1 LLRIIKRARGEGLLI
16 LRHGTD
22 IGEQRALGKKPLPA
36 PRAAE
41 VRRGAGHKVM
51 PKVAIVKQA
60 LSLALRSAR
69 ARARGVRKGSFVVTC
84 AALSACGTDD
94 SPQPADRGDWTEA
107 THGNDTAA
115 NYDRLFS
122 MTSVHTIEI
131 AIEAGD
137 FAAMQADLADIL
149 ADSPGGA
156 LPELEAGV
164 MPDAGGVDLATA
176 CEAAEAGDACEIT
189 TPVGLMQGVC
199 ELQGETLSCIPDG
212 FDMGMGGDSLGGA
225 AVDLLSRDPMYVPV
239 EVRHDGHRWLH
250 VGMRYK
256 GNSSLAS
263 SHTSGIGKLP
273 FRLDFDQFEAEFP
286 EIDDQRFYGFKKLT
300 FSSNWSDDSQIK
312 EAYVSELL
320 RDRGIPAARCA
331 FYRVLVDVGNGAEYW
346 GLYTV
351 VEDPADG
358 ALLDS
363 QLGGRGGNLYK
374 PEGVGADWTE
384 FNREGFEKK
393 TNEDDADWSDIESA
407 ITALHADTSD
417 PAAWRERLEATFDV
431 ELFLTWLAVNT
442 TIVNWDSY
450 GGMAHN
456 YYLYGAESD
465 PRLRWIPWDHNLSM
479 SAGGIGAGP
488 PTTGT
493 QSQGAAA
500 EVFHESV
507 GSDWPLIQR
516 LLSDPVYFER
526 YRDRLRHALEGLF
539 AEDAAAQR
547 LRELHELVRPHVVGS
562 DGERASHTTIS
573 SDEAFLQAIDGSAG
587 LVQHV
592 ATRHARVGAAL
603 NGE

>member
-1 LLRIIKRARGEGLLI
+1 
-16 LRHGTD
+16 
-22 IGEQRALGKKPLPA
+22 
-36 PRAAE
+36 
-41 VRRGAGHKVM
+41 M
-51 PKVAIVKQA
+51 PKAVSVKQTS
-60 LSLALRSAR
+60 SLAMRCAGG
-69 ARARGVRKGSFVVTC
+69 RGVRKGWFAVACV
-84 AALSACGTDD
+84 ALSACGTND
-94 SPQPADRGDWTEA
+94 SVEPADRGDWTEA

-122 MTSVHTIEI
+122 MAAVHTIEI

-156 LPELEAGV
+156 LPGFGAGG
-164 MPDAGGVDLATA
+164 MPDAGSEVDPSAA
-176 CEAAEAGDACEIT
+176 CEAAVLGDACEIT
-189 TPVGLMQGVC
+189 SPAGVVQGVC
-199 ELQGETLSCIPDG
+199 ELQADTLSCVPDG
-212 FDMGMGGDSLGGA
+212 FDLGTSGDPPGGGA

-320 RDRGIPAARCA
+320 QDRGIPAARCA
-331 FYRVLVDVGNGAEYW
+331 FYRVMVDVGNGAEYW
-346 GLYTV
+346 GLYTA

-358 ALLDS
+358 ALLDA

-374 PEGVGADWTE
+374 PEGEGADWTE
-384 FNREGFEKK
+384 FNPEGFEKK
-393 TNEDDADWSDIESA
+393 TNEDDADWSDIEAA
-407 ITALHADTSD
+407 ITALHGDTTD
-417 PAAWRERLEATFDV
+417 PAAWRERFEATFDV

-456 YYLYGAESD
+456 YYLYGSESD

-479 SAGGIGAGP
+479 TAGGIGGGP
-488 PTTGT
+488 PSAGAE
-493 QSQGAAA
+493 SQDAAV
-500 EVFHESV
+500 EVFHENV
-507 GSDWPLIQR
+507 GSEWPLIQR
-516 LLSDPVYFER
+516 LLADPVYFER
-526 YRDRLRHALEGLF
+526 YRDRLQHALGGLF

-562 DGERASHTTIS
+562 DGERPSHTTIS
-573 SDEAFLQAIDGSAG
+573 SDDAFLQAIDGSAG

-592 ATRHARVGAAL
+592 VTRHARVGAAL